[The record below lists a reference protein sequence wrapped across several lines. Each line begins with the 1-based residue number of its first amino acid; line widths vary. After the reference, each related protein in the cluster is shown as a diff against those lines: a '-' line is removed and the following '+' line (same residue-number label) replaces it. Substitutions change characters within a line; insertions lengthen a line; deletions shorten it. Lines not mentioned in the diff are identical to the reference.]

1 MGWQRTLR
9 LRRPGQ
15 RRREWVVVVHWQ
27 VGSVGDLERRKP
39 RTQRVQPFD
48 KTDVD
53 AQLEYLALCQHIM
66 YGCICSG
73 VAVLKCCVRIPTLLQ
88 CAMDPPS
95 RKSGVRA
102 ALEYTGIPA
111 SWLSARPRLPSRN
124 WCIFITLTS
133 SLISYYAYD
142 RHRARAIRQS
152 YIDRV
157 KHLAE
162 EPMKSTDLPR
172 KVVVYGAKWPGDEDH
187 QRAVR
192 FFKKYVKVCTSFPG
206 RQNVVTRASQPV
218 LVAAAIDYDIV
229 ATRHSGDLAERVAS
243 TVIKDRR
250 LAMGVDQ
257 SIAHP
262 LALPNQLTQEQKRA
276 RELAG
281 GVVLVGRHAF
291 KEYMAGLKRG
301 WSGGLDLIDRED
313 KLAQELASDGTFDES
328 DGFDSSPVGIVD
340 DPNAEPIPTLS
351 RLPPSHNAHLF
362 SPLKLPNPSE
372 HQTPTA
378 SNSPLIDSAPPATI
392 PPQPPL
398 LLVPCVNYVG
408 FRFIPHMIWGFF
420 NERHKTQIGCEV
432 AYSLV
437 VNKTREFQG
446 PSSTLDLNHDVQS
459 SGDQESGS
467 GEERQ
472 STITQ
477 GRPQGGDLDFG
488 LPSESVLVPHSPVS
502 NVASSRKSYYKALPE
517 RLAAARQ
524 LARGEREP
532 TKEEERTP
540 PPSEVELRAE
550 RLNKELRWRGEEE
563 AWKIVGPGSGV
574 SWDEKFRGVL
584 KVFDNQGADG
594 EDLGMNG

>member
-1 MGWQRTLR
+1 MHGC
-9 LRRPGQ
+9 
-15 RRREWVVVVHWQ
+15 VC
-27 VGSVGDLERRKP
+27 SV
-39 RTQRVQPFD
+39 
-48 KTDVD
+48 
-53 AQLEYLALCQHIM
+53 
-66 YGCICSG
+66 
-73 VAVLKCCVRIPTLLQ
+73 VAVLNVVSEFRCILQ
-88 CAMDPPS
+88 SAMDPPS

-124 WCIFITLTS
+124 WCIFITVTS

-142 RHRARAIRQS
+142 RHQARAIRQS

-157 KHLAE
+157 KHFAD

-187 QRAVR
+187 QRAVG
-192 FFKKYVKVCTSFPG
+192 FFKKYVKVCTSFLDK
-206 RQNVVTRASQPV
+206 QNILTRASQPV

-229 ATRHSGDLAERVAS
+229 ATRHSGDLAERIAS

-257 SIAHP
+257 SIALP

-276 RELAG
+276 RELEG
-281 GVVLVGRHAF
+281 GVVLVGRHTF

-301 WSGGLDLIDRED
+301 WSGGLDLIDREE
-313 KLAQELASDGTFDES
+313 KLAQELTSDGTFDET
-328 DGFDSSPVGIVD
+328 DEFDNSPVGIAN

-362 SPLKLPNPSE
+362 SPLKLPSPSD
-372 HQTPTA
+372 HQIPTA
-378 SNSPLIDSAPPATI
+378 SNSSLIDSTPPATV

-420 NERHKTQIGCEV
+420 NERHKTQIGCEA

-437 VNKTREFQG
+437 INKTREFQG
-446 PSSTLDLNHDVQS
+446 PSSFLDLDHDVQPS
-459 SGDQESGS
+459 EGQESGND
-467 GEERQ
+467 EERQ
-472 STITQ
+472 SKITQ
-477 GRPQGGDLDFG
+477 SRPQGGDLDFG
-488 LPSESVLVPHSPVS
+488 LSSESVLAPHSPVS
-502 NVASSRKSYYKALPE
+502 NIASSRKSYYKALPE
-517 RLAAARQ
+517 RLVAARQ

-532 TKEEERTP
+532 TKEEQITP

-563 AWKIVGPGSGV
+563 AWKIVGPGSGIR
-574 SWDEKFRGVL
+574 WDEKFRGVL
-584 KVFDNQGADG
+584 KVFDNEGDG
-594 EDLGMNG
+594 EDLGMSE